1 MRTQSDTHNYIIL
14 CCYSTGGYQFRYQKA
29 NIRPIFAKILKML
42 VHLVQK
48 LQFNGI
54 PFTVIN
60 SIYNYYEPLNVLSY
74 HKVSAQLTTDKAGN
88 NYKGY
93 YLLTY
98 FLHTAQ
104 SVLRS

>member
-54 PFTVIN
+54 SFTVII
-60 SIYNYYEPLNVLSY
+60 SLYNYN
-74 HKVSAQLTTDKAGN
+74 Q
-88 NYKGY
+88 
-93 YLLTY
+93 
-98 FLHTAQ
+98 FLVVF
-104 SVLRS
+104 SCSKFC